1 MTIHMW
7 DSAKSQ
13 LGYSTTKKAIHFF
26 CQAFHS
32 SNAFLRITESLV
44 VLNEGSKG
52 KQEKFYN

>member
-1 MTIHMW
+1 MW